1 MRAALHPVFRHA
13 RGPISPLLSVPLSFP
28 LSSLASSPPP
38 STFLE
43 RAEQY
48 VAWDPN
54 PSTRSYV
61 SDLLNHHPTT
71 PPSAPAA
78 CAFSSERL
86 ADLFSARLAFGTA
99 GLRAPF
105 GPGYSQMNDLT
116 VIQTAQGLLSYLLS
130 TMPLPE
136 LQSRGLVVGFDHRS
150 SSSFTP
156 FDLSSRNFANL
167 TAAVFAE
174 RAVPC
179 YLFPDFVATPLVPFA
194 VAHHG
199 AAAGVM
205 VTASHNPKQDT
216 GYKVYWGNGAQ
227 IIPPHDAGIAS
238 HITQNL
244 EPWSASF
251 SSSPPPPSPLLLPTE
266 HLAPLYFE
274 QMRSKLCRRP
284 SSNSSSDSRITYTAM
299 HGVGHDFSRRSF
311 EAFSLP
317 PYIPTLSQQ
326 APDPGFPTVA
336 FPNPEEGEGAL
347 AEAILAA
354 ESAGSRVIVANDPDA
369 DRLAVAERQAGGEWR
384 LFTGN
389 EIGAVLGHWQYSR
402 ASGSEPIAML
412 ASTVS
417 SKFLRAVAEKH
428 DFLFEETLTGFKWM
442 GNRSAALRSEGYDV
456 VFAYEEAIG
465 YCVGDLVLD
474 KDGVCAAAVMGE
486 IVGFLRESETTL
498 AEHLAK
504 LYDTYGYFA
513 NRNSY
518 VKIHDKGA
526 LDSIFSKLRSPAYP
540 STLAGFKIKSVRD
553 LTTGFDS
560 AQPDNKATLPSDP
573 SSHFLTLTMES
584 GAVVSLR
591 TSGTEPKLKYYI
603 EAKSGSEQEGREL
616 CDALWVGVMDEL
628 IGIGDEAIK
637 SKVEIPP

>member
-13 RGPISPLLSVPLSFP
+13 RGPISPLLSAPLSFP
-28 LSSLASSPPP
+28 LSSLASSLASSPPP

-136 LQSRGLVVGFDHRS
+136 LQLRGLVVGFDHRS

-156 FDLSSRNFANL
+156 FDLSSRSFANL

-205 VTASHNPKQDT
+205 VTASHNPPQDT
-216 GYKVYWGNGAQ
+216 GTRAGPTATRHPPSLTAPKSKSPPTYPDPGYKVYWGNGAQ

-251 SSSPPPPSPLLLPTE
+251 SSSPPPTSPLLLPTE

-299 HGVGHDFSRRSF
+299 HGVGHDFSKRSF

-402 ASGSEPIAML
+402 ASGSGPIAML

-417 SKFLRAVAEKH
+417 SKFLR
-428 DFLFEETLTGFKWM
+428 
-442 GNRSAALRSEGYDV
+442 
-456 VFAYEEAIG
+456 
-465 YCVGDLVLD
+465 
-474 KDGVCAAAVMGE
+474 
-486 IVGFLRESETTL
+486 
-498 AEHLAK
+498 
-504 LYDTYGYFA
+504 
-513 NRNSY
+513 
-518 VKIHDKGA
+518 
-526 LDSIFSKLRSPAYP
+526 
-540 STLAGFKIKSVRD
+540 
-553 LTTGFDS
+553 
-560 AQPDNKATLPSDP
+560 
-573 SSHFLTLTMES
+573 
-584 GAVVSLR
+584 
-591 TSGTEPKLKYYI
+591 
-603 EAKSGSEQEGREL
+603 
-616 CDALWVGVMDEL
+616 
-628 IGIGDEAIK
+628 
-637 SKVEIPP
+637 